1 MPDPILKVT
10 DLWKNFGG
18 LSAVSDYRLE
28 LPLGMVYGLIGP
40 NGAGK
45 TTIFNLLSGVLKP
58 NRGRIVFNQ
67 IDITDF
73 RPDQVTRVG
82 LTRTFQN
89 LRLFPSLNVE
99 MNLKIANHIHL
110 HYSLLLRFPIYRVF
124 FTPRGKYKK
133 KLIPCWIFL
142 VYLNI
147 GMNWQP
153 ICLMDCKEN

>member
-89 LRLFPSLNVE
+89 LAFPSLNVE

-110 HYSLLLRFPIYRVF
+110 HYSLLLLSNYRVF
-124 FTPRGKYKK
+124 SLREESTKS
-133 KLIPCWIFL
+133 
-142 VYLNI
+142 
-147 GMNWQP
+147 
-153 ICLMDCKEN
+153 

>member
-89 LRLFPSLNVE
+89 LRLFP
-99 MNLKIANHIHL
+99 
-110 HYSLLLRFPIYRVF
+110 
-124 FTPRGKYKK
+124 
-133 KLIPCWIFL
+133 
-142 VYLNI
+142 
-147 GMNWQP
+147 
-153 ICLMDCKEN
+153 

>member
-1 MPDPILKVT
+1 MPDPNLKVT

-110 HYSLLLRFPIYRVF
+110 HYSFVASLSNLPGF
-124 FTPRGKYKK
+124 FRSEREVQK